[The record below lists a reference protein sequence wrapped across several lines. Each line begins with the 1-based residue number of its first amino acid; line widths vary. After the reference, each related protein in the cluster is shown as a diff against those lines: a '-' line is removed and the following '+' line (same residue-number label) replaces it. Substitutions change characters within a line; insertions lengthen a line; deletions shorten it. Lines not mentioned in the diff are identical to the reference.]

1 MRFGSRTGK
10 ANIGLVDLIG
20 RYSEREFQRLARFG
34 SRRRCHH
41 TIQFDELET
50 ALMEMVKQD
59 NRRQLCARILMRFE
73 QDQKETE
80 DACRFAE
87 QNVAAQRYFVEVLQ
101 V

>member
-1 MRFGSRTGK
+1 
-10 ANIGLVDLIG
+10 
-20 RYSEREFQRLARFG
+20 
-34 SRRRCHH
+34 
-41 TIQFDELET
+41 
-50 ALMEMVKQD
+50 MEMVKQD